1 MTYAP
6 LAAGCPPGFTLISEE
21 FEGLASSYCSL
32 PFLPDMEFDLWCGN
46 LQRTIQHQVGG
57 RAGGREGGREGE
69 RKRVGGHQTV
79 CFADEK
85 ADMPLMIVYLKKN
98 DRKLDALE
106 FEWCNY
112 TEI

>member
-21 FEGLASSYCSL
+21 FEGLAPSYCSL

-46 LQRTIQHQVGG
+46 LQRTIQHQDGG

-69 RKRVGGHQTV
+69 RKRVGGASDGLLCRRKGGHALDD
-79 CFADEK
+79 CLLEK
-85 ADMPLMIVYLKKN
+85 KQ
-98 DRKLDALE
+98 
-106 FEWCNY
+106 
-112 TEI
+112 